1 MIFEV
6 LKYEILPTQNY
17 PEFRMH
23 SISQDVEICYQVTIS
38 VSLPVP
44 FLQLSK
50 FSENATMLDFNNF
63 AHYFMALSRP
73 VQEPEGTSLYYNNY
87 STP

>member
-1 MIFEV
+1 MIQD
-6 LKYEILPTQNY
+6 LQSPKIWIIPTQND

-23 SISQDVEICYQVTIS
+23 SKSQDVEKCYQVTIS
-38 VSLPVP
+38 LSLPAP

-50 FSENATMLDFNNF
+50 FSENPTMLDFNNF

-73 VQEPEGTSLYYNNY
+73 AQEPEGTSLV
-87 STP
+87 SAQL